1 MRLHLQEIEEKQVP
15 ELNDDYAADKGF
27 GTVKDYKDSV
37 RSDLEVDKLNEA
49 RGKKQDEAIAKV
61 VENAKFEVPEEI
73 FETEQRLIIRDY
85 QQRLAMQGLSWDNYI
100 QYTGLTMD
108 KMMEQVRPQ
117 AEDRIKSRIVLE
129 AVAKAEGIEVTD
141 ADRQKE
147 YESMAE
153 AYQLEVD
160 KVREM
165 LEAKGSKEME
175 KDLLIKKAMEFITD
189 NAKEV

>member
-1 MRLHLQEIEEKQVP
+1 
-15 ELNDDYAADKGF
+15 
-27 GTVKDYKDSV
+27 
-37 RSDLEVDKLNEA
+37 
-49 RGKKQDEAIAKV
+49 
-61 VENAKFEVPEEI
+61 
-73 FETEQRLIIRDY
+73 
-85 QQRLAMQGLSWDNYI
+85 MQGLSWDTYM
-100 QYTGLTMD
+100 QYTGLTLD

-129 AVAKAEGIEVTD
+129 AVAKAEGITVSDE
-141 ADRQKE
+141 DRQKE

-165 LEAKGSKEME
+165 LEAKGSKELE